1 MEGLEE
7 LRAKMQ
13 ALPEEFGKRALRRA
27 IRKAGGVLE
36 ERVRAA
42 ASDPLLNDPKTGRSI
57 SANVASRFSPR
68 HEKRTG
74 DLLVRVGIRQGA
86 VLPKPGQHPSTA
98 AGGPTPHWRLL
109 EFGTA
114 LAPARPFFR
123 PAAEAAAADVFET
136 FAVEADAAL
145 GRAIARLA
153 RGARR

>member
-1 MEGLEE
+1 MEGLEA

-42 ASDPLLNDPKTGRSI
+42 AAALDDAGTGRSI

-86 VLPKPGQHPSTA
+86 VLPKPGRRPSTA

-123 PAAEAAAADVFET
+123 PAAEAAAPEVFDM
-136 FAVEADAAL
+136 FAIEADAAL
-145 GRAIARLA
+145 DRALKRLA